1 MLKLLREFLE
11 RQPSIKAREIA
22 RHFDTDHKSI
32 NQILYKNPDIF
43 QSDDANCWTVRVPK
57 ELRIEFPSG
66 KWLTAKSFEKTL
78 QESCDPWAFGVRSV
92 TFVLPK
98 ECKPM
103 LEATARLLALC
114 NQLMQEKDKV
124 VLDLRESGGTLTY
137 LERIGFYDYLSGA
150 VSVLPSRPRAGLSQ
164 VYRDNNNRVV
174 EFRPIDP
181 RNRDDRVAERLME
194 CFVEF
199 AGSKY
204 NGAATTIFGE
214 LYDNVFQH
222 SRTILPG
229 FAGLQAYGY
238 TNHIQTVISDNGVGI
253 VGTLLPILAEKF
265 PTVYQIVQN
274 SELPPGVAL
283 LKEVFSKGQI
293 TQLGPGHGAGLKS
306 SGDQGKKHLAKMSV
320 RQRDFEFRI
329 LTSPE
334 GTTYLHQVG
343 LRRLDGTHI
352 CFDFTLTQPE

>member
-1 MLKLLREFLE
+1 MLKLLRELLE
-11 RQPSIKAREIA
+11 RQPSIKAREIS
-22 RHFDTDHKSI
+22 RHFDMDHKSI
-32 NQILYKNPDIF
+32 NQILYKNLDIF
-43 QSDDANCWTVRVPK
+43 EADDDHRWTVRVPK
-57 ELRIEFPSG
+57 EVRIEFPSG
-66 KWLTAKSFEKTL
+66 KWLTAKIFEKTL
-78 QESCDPWAFGVRSV
+78 QEAFDPWAPGVRSV
-92 TFVLPK
+92 IFVLPK

-114 NQLMQEKDKV
+114 NQLMREKDKV

-137 LERIGFYDYLSGA
+137 LERIGFYDYLSDA
-150 VSVLPSRPRAGLSQ
+150 VDVLPGRPRAGRSQ
-164 VYRDNNNRVV
+164 VYRDNNNGVV
-174 EFRPIDP
+174 EFRLIDP
-181 RNRDDRVAERLME
+181 KNRDDKVAERLME
-194 CFVEF
+194 CFVDF
-199 AGSKY
+199 AGKKY

-222 SRTILPG
+222 SLTVLPG
-229 FAGLQAYGY
+229 FAGLQAYKY

-253 VGTLLPILAEKF
+253 VGTLSPILAEKF
-265 PTVYQIVQN
+265 PAVYRTVKN
-274 SELPPGVAL
+274 SQLPLGVAL

-329 LTSPE
+329 STSPE
-334 GTTYLHQVG
+334 GTRYLHQVG

-352 CFDFTLTQPE
+352 CFDFTLTQSE